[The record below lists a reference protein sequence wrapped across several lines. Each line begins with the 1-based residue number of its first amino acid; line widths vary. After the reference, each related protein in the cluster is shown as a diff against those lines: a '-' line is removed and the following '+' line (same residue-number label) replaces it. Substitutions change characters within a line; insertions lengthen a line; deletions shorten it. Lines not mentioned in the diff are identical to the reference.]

1 MQLTNLIS
9 GSNIWL
15 GIDLAKPMHTMWSLA
30 GQTYVYYH
38 FTTLTGPDLAEQL
51 QDEGFCHIPGKIPH
65 VPRQKK
71 TRGTIKQGNYIAN
84 YVFLVFVL
92 F

>member
-1 MQLTNLIS
+1 
-9 GSNIWL
+9 
-15 GIDLAKPMHTMWSLA
+15 MWSLA

-65 VPRQKK
+65 VPRQRR
-71 TRGTIKQGNYIAN
+71 TRRTIK
-84 YVFLVFVL
+84 
-92 F
+92 